1 VYSPQELFN
10 RWYVE
15 PLEAVKSL
23 PEAKGGFVALA
34 VSCFLYE
41 RYAIAVI
48 KSSGAKADKEGKIKQ
63 LATDFSISEK
73 TASYFWDVIRN
84 GLLHAGM
91 PKQKQNDDKNLPR
104 WAFQQSFS
112 LPIEL
117 ITYRSELILKVHP
130 FLFADRVIELWEDNI
145 QLIENNDSFP
155 WASIGP
161 LPF

>member
-1 VYSPQELFN
+1 MYTSEQLFY

-48 KSSGAKADKEGKIKQ
+48 KSFGAKATKENKIKQ
-63 LATDFSISEK
+63 LATDFNVDEK
-73 TASYFWDVIRN
+73 IAGYFWDVIRN

-91 PKQKQNDDKNLPR
+91 PKQKQNDDKLLPR
-104 WAFQQSFS
+104 WAFRQNF
-112 LPIEL
+112 LHPIEL
-117 ITYRSELILKVHP
+117 LDYEGELILKVQP
-130 FLFADRVIELWEDNI
+130 FLFADRVLELW
-145 QLIENNDSFP
+145 QENLELLKDNDSFP
-155 WASIGP
+155 WANIGP